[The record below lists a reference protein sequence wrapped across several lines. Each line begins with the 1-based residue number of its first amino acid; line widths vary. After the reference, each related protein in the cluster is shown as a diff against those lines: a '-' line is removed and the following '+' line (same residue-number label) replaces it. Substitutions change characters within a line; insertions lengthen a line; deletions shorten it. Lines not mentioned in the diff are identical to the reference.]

1 MSGAPDPA
9 AAGALDEARAGAE
22 AAARE
27 EPPVRVNP
35 RGRWV
40 TTPEGERIFL
50 LDPPRPAAPVPQP
63 RPAPP
68 SAAAPARTADA
79 PPAPPA
85 SAAPPRSAHATPA
98 PAATPAT
105 APTAWSSED
114 AEEGDAFPEL
124 QGEGLQEIIAHV
136 PALAVRWG
144 AGVIA
149 AVVAALIV
157 LSAVVRYPEVVRGS
171 ATITTPT
178 PPVRVAAASGG
189 EIQELPAAD
198 NQQVRAGEVVAVLR
212 SSARWRDVRW
222 VHAALDGAAPGAA
235 VAAPGRA
242 LQLGDVQGAWD
253 QYQDAVA
260 QYGAWASD
268 PYVQARLEGMRAQ
281 VGDQRRLGV
290 ESERRVELMEREGAL
305 ADRDAERSREL
316 VTRQL
321 LSPSEAERTE
331 ATALSKRQSLASARG
346 DVVGQRLRVSE
357 LEGQILEMEQS
368 RRTDRSRLQLDVQKA
383 WSALAEAVRLWETR
397 YLLVAPIAGRVSHF
411 RTLSAGQYLNP
422 GEPVLALVPAGGEA
436 SSTVLVADASAGRV
450 RPGQTV
456 LISFA
461 SFPATEFGKVEA
473 RVRAVALVPAPPAAG
488 DQKGAPTY
496 RVALELPRGLRTSS
510 GRTLPLRQ
518 EMTGDAEIVTD
529 DLTVLQRLLAQVR
542 GASTPGGAQ

>member
-1 MSGAPDPA
+1 MSGAPDPIAPGAVDA
-9 AAGALDEARAGAE
+9 AASPTPPDA
-22 AAARE
+22 
-27 EPPVRVNP
+27 EPPLRVNP

-50 LDPPRPAAPVPQP
+50 LDPPRPAAPTPRG
-63 RPAPP
+63 RPAP
-68 SAAAPARTADA
+68 APA
-79 PPAPPA
+79 
-85 SAAPPRSAHATPA
+85 PA
-98 PAATPAT
+98 PAAAVRTGA
-105 APTAWSSED
+105 AGGED
-114 AEEGDAFPEL
+114 EDGDTFPEL

-149 AVVAALIV
+149 AVVASLIV

-171 ATITTPT
+171 AIITTPT

-198 NQQVRAGEVVAVLR
+198 NQQVPAGEVVAVLR
-212 SSARWRDVRW
+212 SSARWRDVLW
-222 VHAALDGAAPGAA
+222 VHGALDGAGSGATL
-235 VAAPGRA
+235 AAPARP
-242 LQLGDVQGAWD
+242 LLLGDVQGAWN

-268 PYVQARLEGMRAQ
+268 PYVQARLEGMRTR
-281 VGDQRRLGV
+281 VDDQRRLGD
-290 ESERRVELMEREGAL
+290 ESQRRVALAERETAL

-316 VTRQL
+316 VVRQL
-321 LSPSEAERTE
+321 LSPSEAERAE
-331 ATALSKRQSLASARG
+331 ATALSKRQALASARAE
-346 DVVGQRLRVSE
+346 VMGQRLHVSE

-368 RRTDRSRLQLDVQKA
+368 RRTERSRLQLDVQKA

-411 RTLSAGQYLNP
+411 RTLSPGQYLNP
-422 GEPVLALVPAGGEA
+422 GEPVLALVPAGGNA
-436 SSTVLVADASAGRV
+436 SSTVLVADAAAGRV

-473 RVRAVALVPAPPAAG
+473 RVRSVALVPAQPAAG
-488 DQKGAPTY
+488 DQEGAPTY
-496 RVALELPRGLRTSS
+496 RVALELPHGLRTSS

-518 EMTGDAEIVTD
+518 EMVGDAEIVTD
-529 DLTVLQRLLAQVR
+529 DLTVLQRLLAQLR
-542 GASTPGGAQ
+542 GSTTGGAK